1 MAKLTELKEN
11 WTNEASEKIG
21 IQALQESRE
30 QEAMDSFIMV
40 PLAGQEA
47 PTIFDP

>member
-11 WTNEASEKIG
+11 WTNKASEKTG

-30 QEAMDSFIMV
+30 QEAMDNFIRV
-40 PLAGQEA
+40 PAAGQESQ
-47 PTIFDP
+47 